1 MSAKHFPAIARRIAY
16 NTHATWQ
23 GAGCLARQRRFQ
35 KTGVLRQRREQGRKV
50 DSVTGQDDTQA
61 DARIRGARST
71 PGVIAPVE
79 IMPTAKAAQARAPQA
94 RARGESGPLEGA
106 PLETAV
112 FTTET
117 AGRLDKL
124 LADAF
129 PELSRSRLQQVARA
143 GGVSVDGVVVAAPS
157 TKVKA
162 GARITL
168 QIPEA
173 EPARP
178 APRAIPLDIIHEDD
192 ALIVINKA
200 AGMVVHP
207 AAGHHDDTLVN
218 ALLAHC
224 GDSLS
229 GIGGVRR
236 PGIVHRLDKD
246 TSGVMVVA
254 KTDQAHQ
261 ALSAQFADHGR
272 SGPLRR
278 AYLALAWGVPPLP
291 RFTIRKALA
300 RSTHNREKI
309 VVVGDDRGR
318 EAITHVSTLKSW
330 TTQAQARQ
338 ATEPVATLLR
348 CELETGRTHQ
358 IRVHLASQGHPL
370 LGDALYGS
378 GFMSRAAKLTPAA
391 REALEQ
397 LGRQALHAEMLGFAH
412 PVTAAPMRFEAP
424 PPEDLQRLLRALD
437 EAVKKN

>member
-1 MSAKHFPAIARRIAY
+1 
-16 NTHATWQ
+16 
-23 GAGCLARQRRFQ
+23 
-35 KTGVLRQRREQGRKV
+35 V
-50 DSVTGQDDTQA
+50 DSVTGQDEA
-61 DARIRGARST
+61 DARARGATSA
-71 PGVIAPVE
+71 PGVIAPAE
-79 IMPTAKAAQARAPQA
+79 ITPTAKAAQARAAQARAPQA
-94 RARGESGPLEGA
+94 RAQGESGPLEGA
-106 PLETAV
+106 PLDTAV
-112 FTTET
+112 FTTEA

-129 PELSRSRLQQVARA
+129 PELSRSRLQQVVRA

-157 TKVKA
+157 TKVTA

-178 APRAIPLDIIHEDD
+178 EARAIPLDIIYEDD

-278 AYLALAWGVPPLP
+278 AYLALAWGAPPLP

-309 VVVGDDRGR
+309 VVVGEDRGR

-330 TTQAQARQ
+330 TTQTRH

-391 REALEQ
+391 RDALEQ

-412 PVTAAPMRFEAP
+412 PLTATPMRFEAP

-437 EAVKKN
+437 APGA

>member
-1 MSAKHFPAIARRIAY
+1 MEA
-16 NTHATWQ
+16 
-23 GAGCLARQRRFQ
+23 
-35 KTGVLRQRREQGRKV
+35 
-50 DSVTGQDDTQA
+50 
-61 DARIRGARST
+61 
-71 PGVIAPVE
+71 
-79 IMPTAKAAQARAPQA
+79 
-94 RARGESGPLEGA
+94 A
-106 PLETAV
+106 PLETAA
-112 FTTET
+112 FMAGA

-129 PELSRSRLQQVARA
+129 PELSRSRLQQVVRA
-143 GGVSVDGVVVAAPS
+143 GGVSVDGIIVTAPS
-157 TKVKA
+157 TKLKA
-162 GARITL
+162 GAGICL

-178 APRAIPLDIIHEDD
+178 AARAMPLDILYEDD

-272 SGPLRR
+272 TGPLRR
-278 AYLALAWGVPPLP
+278 AYLAIAWGAPAMP
-291 RFTIRKALA
+291 RFTIRKPLA
-300 RSTHNREKI
+300 RSAHNREKI
-309 VVVGDDRGR
+309 VVVGEGHGR
-318 EAITHVSTLKSW
+318 EALTHVSALKSW
-330 TTQAQARQ
+330 TTQTRKVM
-338 ATEPVATLLR
+338 EPVASLLR

-358 IRVHLASQGHPL
+358 IRVHLAAQGHPL
-370 LGDALYGS
+370 LGDALYGA
-378 GFMSRAAKLTPAA
+378 GFMSRAAKLAPAA
-391 REALEQ
+391 RDALEL

-412 PVTAAPMRFEAP
+412 PLTATPMSFEAP

-437 EAVKKN
+437 NTGA

>member
-1 MSAKHFPAIARRIAY
+1 MNAPGAMPGPMGPA
-16 NTHATWQ
+16 
-23 GAGCLARQRRFQ
+23 L
-35 KTGVLRQRREQGRKV
+35 
-50 DSVTGQDDTQA
+50 
-61 DARIRGARST
+61 
-71 PGVIAPVE
+71 
-79 IMPTAKAAQARAPQA
+79 
-94 RARGESGPLEGA
+94 
-106 PLETAV
+106 LETADL
-112 FTTET
+112 TTES

-129 PELSRSRLQQVARA
+129 PDLSRSRLQQVVRA

-157 TKVKA
+157 AKVKA
-162 GARITL
+162 GARIAL

-178 APRAIPLDIIHEDD
+178 VARAIPLDILHEDD

-272 SGPLRR
+272 TGPLRR
-278 AYLALAWGVPPLP
+278 AYLAIAWGAPSLP
-291 RFTIRKALA
+291 RFTIRKPLA
-300 RSTHNREKI
+300 RSVHNREKI
-309 VVVGDDRGR
+309 VVVGEDQGR
-318 EAITHVSTLKSW
+318 EAITHVSALRSW
-330 TTQAQARQ
+330 STQTRKV
-338 ATEPVATLLR
+338 TEPVASLLR

-358 IRVHLASQGHPL
+358 IRVHLAAQGHPL
-370 LGDALYGS
+370 LGDALYGA

-391 REALEQ
+391 RDALEQ

-412 PVTAAPMRFEAP
+412 PVTGTPMSFEAP
-424 PPEDLQRLLRALD
+424 PPADLQRLLRALD
-437 EAVKKN
+437 EAGA